1 MSAPCEGL
9 AVLCL
14 SKQSDSPCLVQFGG
28 KEFHHQVGCAAQSP
42 DRTTLEPKHTDQP
55 EGQAQQGL
63 LSQLTSLSAGA
74 RALSSSCMS
83 LHADAGHVSG
93 SGKSLHAYARGIL
106 GSGTSL
112 RGHATGDVSGS
123 CTSPHAQ
130 ARDVSALPLS
140 PTCLLRLYAG
150 SLKAPGLALP

>member
-14 SKQSDSPCLVQFGG
+14 SKQSDSPCLLQFGG
-28 KEFHHQVGCAAQSP
+28 KNS
-42 DRTTLEPKHTDQP
+42 TTKSDARLSRQTGQLWSRNTQISQR
-55 EGQAQQGL
+55 GQAQQGL

-93 SGKSLHAYARGIL
+93 SGKSLHAYARDIL

-112 RGHATGDVSGS
+112 RGAAGDVSGS